1 MFLKFTRFDKLMQK
15 EEEHLLNRL
24 IQFVAILFIIAF
36 IAYLICV

>member
-1 MFLKFTRFDKLMQK
+1 MFLKFTHFDGLTK
-15 EEEHLLNRL
+15 EEKEHLLNRL